1 LGRLSKQPDNAHL
14 WQKAAAFAARAH
26 DGHKRKSSG
35 GDKAIPYFSHPVRVA
50 LVVAVVFGFD
60 DDDILAAALLHDTIE
75 DTPVDHD
82 ELAEEFGRVVAE
94 LVSRLTKDMR
104 LPDRQREAEYD
115 ARLAAGPWQAR
126 LIKLADVYDNLSDA
140 MASLSKSIPK
150 ILTKGER
157 ALKLTAK
164 DAKLAEARRRLQA
177 LMRKAKARRRTRKVR
192 K

>member
-1 LGRLSKQPDNAHL
+1 
-14 WQKAAAFAARAH
+14 
-26 DGHKRKSSG
+26 
-35 GDKAIPYFSHPVRVA
+35 
-50 LVVAVVFGFD
+50 
-60 DDDILAAALLHDTIE
+60 
-75 DTPVDHD
+75 
-82 ELAEEFGRVVAE
+82 
-94 LVSRLTKDMR
+94 MR

-140 MASLSKSIPK
+140 MASRSKSIPK

-164 DAKLAEARRRLQA
+164 DAKLAEARRRLHA